1 MMPRGVRGGGG
12 GVVDEAV
19 DVGGGIDGE
28 GVVEHG
34 GVKVGPL
41 GVLAFSFVGVLV
53 ASQRLRR

>member
-53 ASQRLRR
+53 AT